1 MQSLVNLETLL
12 KGDLADQQAR
22 QLLLDLTPEK
32 MTLAELTRIVQTLRS
47 YRNPDLNLSFDRQR
61 YTVLDCCGTGG
72 SGLPHFNVSTTS
84 AFVIASA
91 GVPVVKFGN
100 RASTSESG
108 SFDLLT
114 SLHFSAELPF
124 HKHPNL
130 VEDLLNDCGLVFL
143 YAPQIY
149 PALSKLAPLRRTLG
163 VKTVF
168 NFVGPLLNPVD
179 PPLRLLGVSDDK
191 MHGLMAEY
199 LSKQP
204 ENQLAWVVTGSDG
217 QDEICV
223 SAQTTLSK
231 VSKDTVEDD
240 QLMPSKVLP
249 ADTMDTASRF
259 QAILSGEDTSS
270 RAYHDV
276 CLNAGAAL
284 CIAGKAPDMPT
295 GTIQAQELLASGTVF
310 SKFEQIQR
318 RYERFI

>member
-1 MQSLVNLETLL
+1 MQSLSDLEALL
-12 KGDLADQQAR
+12 NGDLSDAQSR
-22 QLLLDLTPEK
+22 ELLLGLTPDK
-32 MTLAELTRIVQTLRS
+32 MTLSELTRIVHTLKQ
-47 YRNPDLNLSFDRQR
+47 YRNPNLDLSFDRQK

-114 SLHFSAELPF
+114 NLHFSDELPF
-124 HKHPNL
+124 HKHPN
-130 VEDLLNDCGLVFL
+130 VVAGLLNDCGLVFL

-149 PALSKLAPLRRTLG
+149 PALSKLAPVRRSLG

-168 NFVGPLLNPVD
+168 NFIGPLLNPVE
-179 PPLRLLGVSDDK
+179 PPLRLVGVSDEK
-191 MHGLMAEY
+191 MHGLITEY

-204 ENQLAWVVTGSDG
+204 ENQASWVVTGSGG

-223 SAQTTLSK
+223 SAQTRLSK
-231 VSKDTVEDD
+231 ICKAHIEEDE
-240 QLMPSKVLP
+240 LMPSEELP

-259 QAILSGEDTSS
+259 QAILSGEDTIS

-284 CIAGKAPDMPT
+284 CIAGKAADLAT
-295 GTIQAQELLASGTVF
+295 GTIQAQELLADGTVF
-310 SKFEQIQR
+310 AKFEQIQR